1 MIAVQF
7 KSVGQIELLDVEIP
21 KVSPR
26 HVLLKVNSASICGTD
41 IHELQG
47 HIPVPLPRIPGHDF
61 SGTIQEVG
69 PHVTTFKV
77 GDRVVV
83 KPSFPCYKCKACEAG
98 LFEICANTKLIGL
111 HTDGCFREFIL
122 VPEANLI
129 PMGAEISFEAA
140 SVLEP
145 FTVGLNAFSRLDMR
159 IGETVTVLGLGPIGL
174 GLTKMAALSGAGL
187 IYAIDIRD
195 DVLQMAAEFGA
206 TETINLS
213 TSKGKEQFEELSSK
227 GADVVIETAGAPA
240 TVKMIPDLVKWGSKV
255 VNVGVIKGIGS
266 IPVEPIVMKALTIIG
281 VGGNGGKG
289 KYETALGLTAK
300 GLIDP
305 AKLVTHRFPFKDA
318 IKAFEKAQ
326 SKEKGTIKV
335 VISA

>member
-1 MIAVQF
+1 MIAVQI
-7 KSVGQIELLDVEIP
+7 KDVGQIELLDVEIP
-21 KVSPR
+21 KVTPR
-26 HVLLKVNSASICGTD
+26 HVLLKVNAASICGTD

-47 HIPVPLPRIPGHDF
+47 EIPVQFPRILGHDF
-61 SGTIQEVG
+61 AGTIQEIG
-69 PHVTTFKV
+69 PGVTGFKE

-98 LFEICANTKLIGL
+98 LHESCPNTKLIGL
-111 HTDGCFREFIL
+111 HVDGCFREYLL

-129 PMGAEISFEAA
+129 PMGDDISFEAA

-145 FTVGLNAFSRLDMR
+145 FTVGLNAFKRLNMN

-174 GLTKMAALSGAGL
+174 GLTKMAALSGAGHIHAL
-187 IYAIDIRD
+187 DIRD
-195 DVLQMAAEFGA
+195 DALQLASEFGA
-206 TETINLS
+206 TETINLA
-213 TSKGKEQFEELSSK
+213 TEAGKKQFENLSARGS
-227 GADVVIETAGAPA
+227 DVVIETAGTPA

-255 VNVGVIKGIGS
+255 VNIGIVKGIGA

-289 KYETALGLTAK
+289 KYETALGLVSR

-305 AKLVTHRFPFKDA
+305 AKLVTHRFLFKDA
-318 IKAFEKAQ
+318 IKAFKTAQ

-335 VISA
+335 VIYA